1 MVKKISKHTSEQ
13 IVRKLDKAQEIR
25 GSGVTTAQILIEVG
39 LAKRDRTGGK
49 RPMGSMTKR
58 EVKELERLRNES
70 SLLKCVLGQVGLE
83 K

>member
-1 MVKKISKHTSEQ
+1 M
-13 IVRKLDKAQEIR
+13 
-25 GSGVTTAQILIEVG
+25 TTAQILIEVG
-39 LAKRDRTGGK
+39 LAKRDRTGDK

-70 SLLKCVLGQVGLE
+70 SLLKCVLGQVELE